1 MKLISTKVYE
11 LLIDKNKRTNMF
23 YFFHKPNVKIANAIT
38 IQTKSR
44 RISDQKIRLTA
55 ANKVVPTAKWR

>member
-1 MKLISTKVYE
+1 
-11 LLIDKNKRTNMF
+11 MF

-38 IQTKSR
+38 IQMKSR